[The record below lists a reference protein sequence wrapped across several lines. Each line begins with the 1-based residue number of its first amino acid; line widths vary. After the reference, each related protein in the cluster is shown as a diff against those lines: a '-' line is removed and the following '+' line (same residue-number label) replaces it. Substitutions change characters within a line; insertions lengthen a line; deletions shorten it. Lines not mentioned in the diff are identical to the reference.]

1 MVKSKE
7 ADQYWRIRRL
17 QRIDVKPTKEC
28 CIVMRHAKLRLNEV
42 KEEDMDENGMIRD
55 EGRWDFKKTLNEIER
70 KVKKKQIEVKYDLGP
85 EIEQFIESSFN
96 QSPKDRKEASA

>member
-1 MVKSKE
+1 
-7 ADQYWRIRRL
+7 
-17 QRIDVKPTKEC
+17 
-28 CIVMRHAKLRLNEV
+28 MRHAKLRMGEV

-85 EIEQFIESSFN
+85 EI
-96 QSPKDRKEASA
+96 